1 MSWDKERTQRF
12 EKLVD
17 RFARQIERNIQ
28 QFDPQ
33 KNGID
38 PADVSQEVKIKIW
51 KILTDEKKIYNYPSY
66 IKKIVNS
73 CAIDQ
78 IRRSRKEEGIISRE
92 KLKRISDKKSLYKRH
107 VTVNPNLKNV
117 VGEAIDSLIET
128 RQKVVRLFLLNMTLE
143 EISIVLNW
151 SKDKTRNL
159 LYRGLNDLKK
169 MLKEKG
175 IDYEGHKD

>member
-1 MSWDKERTQRF
+1 MNWDKERIKIF
-12 EKLVD
+12 EKLLD
-17 RFARQIERNIQ
+17 RFARSIEYNIQ

-38 PADVSQEVKIKIW
+38 PDDVIQEVKIKIW
-51 KILTDEKKIYNYPSY
+51 KILTDEKKIYSYPSY

-73 CAIDQ
+73 CVIDQ
-78 IRRSRKEEGIISRE
+78 IRRSRREEGIISKE

-107 VTVNPNLKNV
+107 ATVDPNLKIA

-128 RQKVVRLFLLNMTLE
+128 RQKVVRLFLLNLTLE

-151 SKDKTRNL
+151 TEDKTRNL

-169 MLKEKG
+169 ILKEKG
-175 IDYEGHKD
+175 IDYEGYKD

>member
-1 MSWDKERTQRF
+1 MNREKERAKKF
-12 EKLVD
+12 KKLVD
-17 RFARQIERNIQ
+17 RYARSIEISIQ

-38 PADVSQEVKIKIW
+38 PDDVSQEVKIKIW

-73 CAIDQ
+73 CVIDQ
-78 IRRSRKEEGIISRE
+78 IRKSRREEDIISKV
-92 KLKRISDKKSLYKRH
+92 KLRKISDKKSLYRRQGK
-107 VTVNPNLKNV
+107 VNPNLKNV
-117 VGEAIDSLIET
+117 VSEAIDSLIET

-159 LYRGLNDLKK
+159 LYRGLNDLKNT
-169 MLKEKG
+169 LKEKG
-175 IDYEGHKD
+175 IDYEGYED